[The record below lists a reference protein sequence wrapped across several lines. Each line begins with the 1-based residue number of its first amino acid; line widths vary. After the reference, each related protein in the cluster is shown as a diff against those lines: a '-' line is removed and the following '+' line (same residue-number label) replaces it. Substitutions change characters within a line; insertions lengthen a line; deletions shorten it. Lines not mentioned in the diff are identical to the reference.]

1 MLKKEATKIV
11 KFMLKKI
18 TCQENIY
25 SFFYEKGE
33 YGDRASALKQ
43 VVRTCKCITCL
54 ALYF

>member
-33 YGDRASALKQ
+33 YVDRASALKQ